1 MVKSKYFGPKSFYKE
16 AILIA
21 IPVMLQQLVQS
32 LVNLIDNFMVAGLG
46 DIKMSGV
53 STAGTLIFMYQ
64 VLLNT
69 ICVSGGI
76 FLTQHFGA
84 QNKKGMQQ
92 ALCFKIILG
101 LFGVAI
107 YLVMSLVVPKQVIG
121 MLLIGNTE
129 KEAILIEG
137 VKYMRLM
144 SLVGIPML
152 ASFVMASSL
161 REIGKVTPPL
171 VITII
176 ATLTNTLFNYMLI
189 YGNFGMPRL
198 EVEGAAIATVIARIV
213 EMALL
218 FIYIKI
224 NKQPFDIKF
233 DSLFHIDQKQF
244 IEMLKKASMIIFSE
258 MLWVI
263 SETVTT
269 ALYNGRGG
277 ADVVSGMA
285 SSFVIANLFF
295 VSFNGITTA
304 TAVIIGKTLGKGELE
319 EAKKQKNW
327 LFMAANIFGLI
338 MLAVAMANVLL
349 VPVVFGDL
357 SMSAQNTCKGM
368 VFIMALFMPMWVYQN
383 TQFALSRAGG
393 DAKMGFLVDGIFTLG
408 MYFPLLFAIALLTS
422 IGPVVLYA
430 IVKLVDLPKILF
442 ADWWLK
448 KEKWVKNLA
457 K

>member
-1 MVKSKYFGPKSFYKE
+1 MIKNKYFGPKAFYKE
-16 AILIA
+16 AIFIA

-101 LFGVAI
+101 LFGVAL
-107 YLVMSLVVPKQVIG
+107 YLVMCLVVPREIIG
-121 MLLIGNTE
+121 MLLVGNSE
-129 KEAILIEG
+129 KEAILVEG
-137 VKYMRLM
+137 VKYMKLM

-152 ASFVMASSL
+152 ASFVIASSL

-176 ATLTNTLFNYMLI
+176 ATLTNTLFNYMFI
-189 YGNFGMPRL
+189 YGNFGAPRL
-198 EVEGAAIATVIARIV
+198 EVEGAAIATIIARCV
-213 EMALL
+213 EMILL
-218 FIYIKI
+218 FAYIKI

-233 DSLFHIDQKQF
+233 DSMFYIEKEQF
-244 IEMLKKASMIIFSE
+244 KEMLKKASMIIFSE

-277 ADVVSGMA
+277 ADIVSGMA

-295 VSFNGITTA
+295 ISFNGITTA

-319 EAKKQKNW
+319 EARKQKNW
-327 LFMAANIFGLI
+327 LFMAGNIFGVI
-338 MLAVAMANVLL
+338 MLGIALLSIPL
-349 VPVVFGDL
+349 VPIVFGDL
-357 SMSAQNTCKGM
+357 SLSAQNTCKGM
-368 VFIMALFMPMWVYQN
+368 VLVMALFMPLWVYQN

-393 DAKMGFLVDGIFTLG
+393 DAKMGFFVDGIFTIGL
-408 MYFPLLFAIALLTS
+408 YFPLLFAIALLTN
-422 IGPVVLYA
+422 IGPVILYA
-430 IVKLVDLPKILF
+430 VVKLVDFPKVWF
-442 ADWWLK
+442 ANWWLK

-457 K
+457 Q